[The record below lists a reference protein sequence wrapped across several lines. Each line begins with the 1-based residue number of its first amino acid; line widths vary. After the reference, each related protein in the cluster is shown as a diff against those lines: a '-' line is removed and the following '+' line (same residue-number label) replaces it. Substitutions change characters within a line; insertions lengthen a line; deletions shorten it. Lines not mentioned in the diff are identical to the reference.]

1 MSSGLQLWLM
11 VMGFLGVFEILMI
24 LIWAYSRRYKGKAVG
39 KVTDVFRHDYNDH
52 GREAP
57 TGFGE
62 HVYFEAHYVFEV
74 NGVKYRG
81 YGNITRLSTWTRKV
95 NVRYDVDDPSRF
107 CLATSPAVV
116 IVPLIIMALG
126 TAAYIYLKRLWG

>member
-57 TGFGE
+57 TGFGD

-107 CLATSPAVV
+107 CLETSSAIV
-116 IVPLIIMALG
+116 IIPLIIMALC
-126 TAAYIYLKRLWG
+126 TAVYICLKQLWG

>member
-1 MSSGLQLWLM
+1 MGVGFNIWLM
-11 VMGFLGVFEILMI
+11 VMCFVGLFEAFTIFAF
-24 LIWAYSRRYKGKAVG
+24 AYSRRYKGKAVG
-39 KVTDVFRHDYNDH
+39 KVTDVFRHDYDDH

-57 TGFGE
+57 TGHGG
-62 HVYFEAHYVFEV
+62 HVRFEAHYVFEV

-107 CLATSPAVV
+107 CLATSPVIV
-116 IVPLIIMALG
+116 IVPAVVMVLC
-126 TAAYIYLKRLWG
+126 TAAYVCLKRL